1 MSPRQPSLAPPTAPG
16 NLDQS
21 RTRKRMEE
29 PPEKT
34 PKKSWRPER
43 TDKLPTNN
51 HTYNQEDEEQDQEGT
66 EADNLI
72 DHGTGSQAKPKINV
86 PTERKVPE
94 DTWGRTYDQ
103 TEVGAYS
110 HAAANQ
116 RKSDQT
122 QQRDEVS
129 YEEMEQTNRKTSIQG
144 EIISEQPEKLS
155 RQTEKEDEQN
165 ELSSFVQNDQR
176 ETEQSEDKMTHQAG
190 QTSEQMGSG
199 LSGLLEPKT
208 PGQKFYDQINQGLSG
223 KTNSQMPEL
232 SAFQSADQPFSS
244 ADFMTM
250 DKLNYDASAAKD
262 YQKEAW
268 ENLQYQFDAGTSD
281 WFESRSNN
289 RFQNIELDKIF
300 DSPTLPI
307 ESCTFET
314 SKTNLPGHKVSD
326 FNESDAESVSD
337 TEGFNTFETR
347 LSSNFQTNDQNL
359 PNLFP
364 SIPSKS
370 NYLHSEGRNEANSDD
385 KITSQQKPTPRNY
398 SHSSRRLLPPIV
410 HQDPYQV
417 ALLYMEKHHI
427 LQVFQQITENLV
439 YERPEDPLR
448 FMLSQ
453 IQQMIRKRDS

>member
-1 MSPRQPSLAPPTAPG
+1 
-16 NLDQS
+16 
-21 RTRKRMEE
+21 MEE

-122 QQRDEVS
+122 QQRDGL
-129 YEEMEQTNRKTSIQG
+129 EEMEQTNRKTSIQG

-155 RQTEKEDEQN
+155 RQTERREQN

-176 ETEQSEDKMTHQAG
+176 ETEQSEQNDPPG
-190 QTSEQMGSG
+190 WSSEQMGSG
-199 LSGLLEPKT
+199 LAYEPKT

-300 DSPTLPI
+300 DYI
-307 ESCTFET
+307 VESCTFET

-347 LSSNFQTNDQNL
+347 LSSNFQTNDQTY
-359 PNLFP
+359 PIFP

-385 KITSQQKPTPRNY
+385 NIPTKTPRNY

-427 LQVFQQITENLV
+427 LQVFQ
-439 YERPEDPLR
+439 
-448 FMLSQ
+448 
-453 IQQMIRKRDS
+453 